1 VTLDARAEELL
12 HDIASSADD
21 GPRLV
26 FADHIADRW
35 PAHAA
40 WIVAQCS
47 GKEDPWLLTEFRA
60 ELPACLREH
69 CRTRGGFFD
78 LSHWQLEARD
88 FVELDPDVLFRLAP
102 WCNTITLQNVRDV
115 NAVAAR
121 MRRFAALTITG
132 DVDPGTLATAPGLS
146 HLRHL
151 ALRDMQVVPVFEDIV
166 RTTSFVALERLQLY
180 GTDPFPDDVF
190 RRITSAPFAR
200 SLRTLEIE
208 GCNFRDLYDALAG
221 LPNLHELEAGGSAI
235 DARFAR
241 LPQRFTWLGAGECG
255 IDDDAALAIANSRV
269 LGDLDYLSAAS
280 NAWSTEAFVHV
291 LASCSVLRELSCG
304 RSRCGGRVLGEAFAR
319 IPARTTLETLF
330 LVGSLGAEGA
340 RALAETE
347 LPALRYLVL
356 ADRAMGHGID
366 ALVQAPFLR
375 QLYYLSLP
383 SDELTPDRAR
393 VLATN
398 LGTEAWLRCEG
409 PLVPEARDALR
420 AFVR

>member
-1 VTLDARAEELL
+1 
-12 HDIASSADD
+12 
-21 GPRLV
+21 
-26 FADHIADRW
+26 
-35 PAHAA
+35 
-40 WIVAQCS
+40 
-47 GKEDPWLLTEFRA
+47 
-60 ELPACLREH
+60 
-69 CRTRGGFFD
+69 
-78 LSHWQLEARD
+78 
-88 FVELDPDVLFRLAP
+88 VLFRLAP

-132 DVDPGTLATAPGLS
+132 DVDPGALATAPGLS

-151 ALRDMQVVPVFEDIV
+151 ALRDMQVVPVFEDIIH
-166 RTTSFVALERLQLY
+166 TTSFVALERLQLY

-375 QLYYLSLP
+375 QLYYLSFP